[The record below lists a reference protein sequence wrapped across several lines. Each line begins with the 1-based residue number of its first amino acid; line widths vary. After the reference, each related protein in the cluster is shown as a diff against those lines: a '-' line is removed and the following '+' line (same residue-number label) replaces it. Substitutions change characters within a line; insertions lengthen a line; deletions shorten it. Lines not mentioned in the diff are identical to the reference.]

1 MGFFKRTK
9 KKDENIAVTE
19 AVQEKATAKAQEEKV
34 ETEEEK
40 AAKEQAAKE
49 QEALMRQANPMLS
62 TVANEGRRFT
72 LLVEDAKQ
80 LEEEQGIQ
88 VAGNLYG
95 NIQLGDLV
103 YFILPNNMI
112 MYSRIDGIEIGA
124 GQNANKAENQRVVL
138 LFEDI
143 KDINCVPK
151 YTVLTS
157 IHPQDRAEE
166 SSAVENPHLL
176 GLSRDYHR
184 LVKDPNYFNVFIYVL
199 CHAYFLVPVKTNGES
214 EDAQIQFPALR
225 DPVEETKSIFPVF
238 TDWYAVAGWQQIFE
252 DGKPPKA
259 VILRFPDVV
268 NICKGNGVMLNPF
281 GPTAVMLQDKL
292 IEEIVNLDGYKLE
305 FDNK

>member
-1 MGFFKRTK
+1 MGLFKKTK

-19 AVQEKATAKAQEEKV
+19 AVENNEPVKLQETVV

-72 LLVEDAKQ
+72 LVVEDAKQ
-80 LEEEQGIQ
+80 LEDEKGIQ
-88 VAGNLYG
+88 VAGILYG

-166 SSAVENPHLL
+166 SSAVENPQLL

-184 LVKDPNYFNVFIYVL
+184 LVKDPNYFNVFVYVL

-214 EDAQIQFPALR
+214 ADAQIQFPALR
-225 DPVEETKSIFPVF
+225 DPVDEKKSIFPVF
-238 TDWYAVAGWQQIFE
+238 SDWYAIAGWQQIFE
-252 DGKPPKA
+252 EGKPPKA

-268 NICKGNGVMLNPF
+268 NICKGSGVMLNPF

-292 IEEIVNLDGYKLE
+292 IEEITNLDGYKLE
-305 FDNK
+305 FENK

>member
-1 MGFFKRTK
+1 MGLFKRTK

-19 AVQEKATAKAQEEKV
+19 AVQENVVEEAQEEAVEAEEDKV
-34 ETEEEK
+34 T
-40 AAKEQAAKE
+40 KESEAKE
-49 QEALMRQANPMLS
+49 QEDLMRQANPMLS

-80 LEEEQGIQ
+80 LDDEKGIQ
-88 VAGNLYG
+88 VAGILYG
-95 NIQLGDLV
+95 KIQLGDLV

-112 MYSRIDGIEIGA
+112 MYSRIDGIEIGPE
-124 GQNANKAENQRVVL
+124 QTSNNAENQRVVL

-157 IHPQDRAEE
+157 ILPQDRAEE

-184 LVKDPNYFNVFIYVL
+184 LVKDPNYFNIFIYVL
-199 CHAYFLVPVKTNGES
+199 CHAYFLVPVKTNAESGE
-214 EDAQIQFPALR
+214 AQVQFPALK
-225 DPVEETKSIFPVF
+225 DPVDKNKSIFPVF
-238 TDWYAVAGWQQIFE
+238 TDWYALAGWQQLFE

-259 VILRFPDVV
+259 VILTFPDVV

-281 GPTAVMLQDKL
+281 GPTAVMLQDKV
-292 IEEIVNLDGYKLE
+292 IEEIINLDGYKLE
-305 FDNK
+305 FGNK